1 MKRFSQFKLTKGLI
15 VLFTFGIT
23 LILYSALADY
33 YYNSALQA
41 QAQQQQQQ
49 QQPQPIIGIKITS
62 PSTGQQVPAGELTIS
77 GISTD
82 NATTDCTV
90 YTDWNNLKP
99 FQTAVAT
106 GPGGVNDYSRWT
118 FTYTNNYHLIT
129 NGTNNLTSK
138 LSCIDDSNG
147 STANLTKFYSINVI
161 GIATTNNMADTT
173 SIEDVQQEPSA
184 IESNNTTALSNET
197 ASLKK
202 SSNTTTDITLNN
214 RPTTVVEEGVTAN
227 NISSQTSPPIPLVAN
242 DSNLDRVKV
251 NITSHKPGQ
260 EVLTGNLTIAGLS
273 SDNVATNCTV
283 YAGWDGQKPF
293 QNTKALGPGGV
304 NDYST
309 WAFTYTPAYHAIA
322 NKTNQLTAQ
331 ISCLDDNANNNN
343 NPAAAANLTKS
354 YSVNV
359 IGITESSAM
368 VTSAAAEEEEEQNNG
383 TASSIITS
391 PKSIPSV
398 PTPLPLLPSIQE
410 QEEEKDEDDE
420 EESQTESEPE
430 PEDDDDTTIYWD
442 IEEDVDEDNEEVFD
456 FEDNIFDLE

>member
-1 MKRFSQFKLTKGLI
+1 MKTLSRFKLTKRLLVVFTLG
-15 VLFTFGIT
+15 VL
-23 LILYSALADY
+23 LILYSAFPDY
-33 YYNSALQA
+33 YSALQA
-41 QAQQQQQQ
+41 QAQLRQQQQ

-62 PSTGQQVPAGELTIS
+62 PGTGQQVPPGKLTIS

-82 NATTDCTV
+82 NATTDCIV
-90 YTDWNNLKP
+90 YIDWNNTKP
-99 FQTAVAT
+99 FQKVIAT

-147 STANLTKFYSINVI
+147 GTANLTKFYSVNVV
-161 GIATTNNMADTT
+161 GIATGNNIADTT

-184 IESNNTTALSNET
+184 IESNDTTALSNEI

-202 SSNTTTDITLNN
+202 NSNTTTDINLNN

-227 NISSQTSPPIPLVAN
+227 NISSQTSPPITLVAN

-260 EVLTGNLTIAGLS
+260 EVLTGNLTIAGVS
-273 SDNVATNCTV
+273 SDNVATDCTV

-309 WAFTYTPAYHAIA
+309 WAFTYTPAYHAITK
-322 NKTNQLTAQ
+322 KTNQLTAQ
-331 ISCLDDNANNNN
+331 ISCSDDNANNNN
-343 NPAAAANLTKS
+343 PAAANLTKS

-359 IGITESSAM
+359 IGITESSAI
-368 VTSAAAEEEEEQNNG
+368 VTSTAAEKDQNNG

-410 QEEEKDEDDE
+410 QEEDKDEDNE
-420 EESQTESEPE
+420 EEPE
-430 PEDDDDTTIYWD
+430 PEPEPEYDDDTIIYWD
-442 IEEDVDEDNEEVFD
+442 IEEDVD
-456 FEDNIFDLE
+456 

>member
-1 MKRFSQFKLTKGLI
+1 VASIVVALAIIGLFFGLI
-15 VLFTFGIT
+15 SFSTFLYAQIPPIT
-23 LILYSALADY
+23 L
-33 YYNSALQA
+33 
-41 QAQQQQQQ
+41 
-49 QQPQPIIGIKITS
+49 GIKITS
-62 PSTGQQVPAGELTIS
+62 PSTGQQVPAGKLTIS
-77 GISTD
+77 GTSTD

-90 YTDWNNLKP
+90 YTDWNNTKP

-147 STANLTKFYSINVI
+147 GTANLTKFYSVNVA
-161 GIATTNNMADTT
+161 GVATANNMAADTT

-184 IESNNTTALSNET
+184 IESNDTTALSNEI

-202 SSNTTTDITLNN
+202 SSNTTTNITLNN

-260 EVLTGNLTIAGLS
+260 EVLTGNLTIAGVS
-273 SDNVATNCTV
+273 SDNVATDCTV

-309 WAFTYTPAYHAIA
+309 WAFTYTPAYHAIT

-331 ISCLDDNANNNN
+331 ISCLDDNANNN

-359 IGITESSAM
+359 IGITESSAI
-368 VTSAAAEEEEEQNNG
+368 VTSAAAEEEQNNG
-383 TASSIITS
+383 TASLIITS

-398 PTPLPLLPSIQE
+398 STPLPLLPSIQE
-410 QEEEKDEDDE
+410 QEEDK
-420 EESQTESEPE
+420 
-430 PEDDDDTTIYWD
+430 
-442 IEEDVDEDNEEVFD
+442 DEDNEKVFN

>member
-1 MKRFSQFKLTKGLI
+1 MKRFSQFKLTKRLI
-15 VLFTFGIT
+15 VLFTFGVP
-23 LILYSALADY
+23 LILYSAFPDY
-33 YYNSALQA
+33 YSALQA
-41 QAQQQQQQ
+41 QAQLLLQQQR
-49 QQPQPIIGIKITS
+49 QPIIGIKITS
-62 PSTGQQVPAGELTIS
+62 PSTGQQVPVGELTIL

-147 STANLTKFYSINVI
+147 GTANLTKFYSVNVI
-161 GIATTNNMADTT
+161 GIATTNKIADTT

-184 IESNNTTALSNET
+184 IESNNTTALSNEI

-202 SSNTTTDITLNN
+202 SSNTTDITLNN

-227 NISSQTSPPIPLVAN
+227 NISSQTSPPIHLVAN
-242 DSNLDRVKV
+242 GSNLDRVKV

-273 SDNVATNCTV
+273 SDNVATDCTV

-309 WAFTYTPAYHAIA
+309 WAFTYTLAYHAIT

-331 ISCLDDNANNNN
+331 ISCLDDNANNN
-343 NPAAAANLTKS
+343 PAAANLTKS

-359 IGITESSAM
+359 IGIPKSSAM
-368 VTSAAAEEEEEQNNG
+368 VTSAAAEEEEQNNG

-410 QEEEKDEDDE
+410 QEEEKDEDNE
-420 EESQTESEPE
+420 EESQTEPEPE
-430 PEDDDDTTIYWD
+430 TEDDDDTTIYWD
-442 IEEDVDEDNEEVFD
+442 IEEDLDEDNEEVFD

>member
-1 MKRFSQFKLTKGLI
+1 VDEMDLKIISH
-15 VLFTFGIT
+15 
-23 LILYSALADY
+23 
-33 YYNSALQA
+33 
-41 QAQQQQQQ
+41 QQ
-49 QQPQPIIGIKITS
+49 
-62 PSTGQQVPAGELTIS
+62 GQQVPVGELTIL
-77 GISTD
+77 GIATD

-147 STANLTKFYSINVI
+147 GTANLTKFYSVNVI
-161 GIATTNNMADTT
+161 GIATTNKIADTT

-184 IESNNTTALSNET
+184 IESNNTTALSNEI

-202 SSNTTTDITLNN
+202 NSNTTTDITLNN

-242 DSNLDRVKV
+242 GSNLDRVKV

-273 SDNVATNCTV
+273 SDNVATDCTV

-309 WAFTYTPAYHAIA
+309 WAFIYTPAYHAIT

-343 NPAAAANLTKS
+343 NPAAANLTKS

-359 IGITESSAM
+359 IGIPKSSAM
-368 VTSAAAEEEEEQNNG
+368 VTSAAAEEEEQNNG

-398 PTPLPLLPSIQE
+398 PTPLPLLPPIQE
-410 QEEEKDEDDE
+410 QEEEKDEDNE
-420 EESQTESEPE
+420 EESQIEPE
-430 PEDDDDTTIYWD
+430 PETEPEPEPETEDDDDTTIYWD
-442 IEEDVDEDNEEVFD
+442 IEEDLDEDNEEVFD

>member
-1 MKRFSQFKLTKGLI
+1 MKTFSQLKLTKGLI
-15 VLFTFGIT
+15 VLFTLGVP
-23 LILYSALADY
+23 LILYSAFPDNY
-33 YYNSALQA
+33 SALQA
-41 QAQQQQQQ
+41 QAQLQQQ

-90 YTDWNNLKP
+90 YTDWNNTKP
-99 FQTAVAT
+99 FQTTVAT
-106 GPGGVNDYSRWT
+106 GPAGVNDYSRWT

-129 NGTNNLTSK
+129 NGTNNLTAK
-138 LSCIDDSNG
+138 LSCFDDSNSG
-147 STANLTKFYSINVI
+147 TANLTKFYSVNVV
-161 GIATTNNMADTT
+161 GIATANNMADTT

-184 IESNNTTALSNET
+184 IESNDTTALSNEI

-202 SSNTTTDITLNN
+202 SSNTTSDISLNN

-260 EVLTGNLTIAGLS
+260 EVLTGNLTIAGVS
-273 SDNVATNCTV
+273 SDNVATDCTV

-309 WAFTYTPAYHAIA
+309 WAFTYTPAYHAIT

-331 ISCLDDNANNNN
+331 ISCSDDNANNNN
-343 NPAAAANLTKS
+343 NPPPAAANLTKS

-359 IGITESSAM
+359 IGITESSAI
-368 VTSAAAEEEEEQNNG
+368 VTSAVEEEEEQNNG

-398 PTPLPLLPSIQE
+398 PTPLPSLPSIQE
-410 QEEEKDEDDE
+410 QEEDKDQDNE
-420 EESQTESEPE
+420 EEPE
-430 PEDDDDTTIYWD
+430 PEPEPEEDDDTTIYWD
-442 IEEDVDEDNEEVFD
+442 IEEDVDGDNEEVFN
-456 FEDNIFDLE
+456 FEDSIFDLE

>member
-1 MKRFSQFKLTKGLI
+1 MKRFSQFKLTKRLI
-15 VLFTFGIT
+15 VLFTFGVP
-23 LILYSALADY
+23 LILYSAFPDY
-33 YYNSALQA
+33 YSALQA
-41 QAQQQQQQ
+41 QAQLQQQ

-62 PSTGQQVPAGELTIS
+62 PSTGQQVPVGELTIL

-147 STANLTKFYSINVI
+147 GTANLTKFYSVNVI
-161 GIATTNNMADTT
+161 GIATTNKIADTT

-184 IESNNTTALSNET
+184 IESNNTTALSNEI

-202 SSNTTTDITLNN
+202 NSNTTTDITLNN

-242 DSNLDRVKV
+242 GSNLDRVKV

-273 SDNVATNCTV
+273 SDNVATDCTV

-309 WAFTYTPAYHAIA
+309 WAFIYTPAYHAIT

-331 ISCLDDNANNNN
+331 ISCLDDNANNN
-343 NPAAAANLTKS
+343 PAAANLTKS

-359 IGITESSAM
+359 IGIPKSSAM
-368 VTSAAAEEEEEQNNG
+368 VTSAAAEEEEQNNG
-383 TASSIITS
+383 SASSIITS

-398 PTPLPLLPSIQE
+398 PTPLPLLPPIQE
-410 QEEEKDEDDE
+410 QEEEKDEDNE
-420 EESQTESEPE
+420 EESQTEPEPE
-430 PEDDDDTTIYWD
+430 TEDDDDTTIYWD
-442 IEEDVDEDNEEVFD
+442 IEEDLDEDNEEVFD

>member
-1 MKRFSQFKLTKGLI
+1 MKRFSQFKLTKRLI
-15 VLFTFGIT
+15 VVFTLGVL
-23 LILYSALADY
+23 LILYSAFRDY
-33 YYNSALQA
+33 YSALQT
-41 QAQQQQQQ
+41 QAQIQQQ
-49 QQPQPIIGIKITS
+49 QQPRPIIGIKITS
-62 PSTGQQVPAGELTIS
+62 PSTGQQVPAGKLTIS
-77 GISTD
+77 GTSTD

-90 YTDWNNLKP
+90 YTDWNNTKP

-147 STANLTKFYSINVI
+147 GTANLTKFYSVNVA
-161 GIATTNNMADTT
+161 GVATANNMAADTT

-184 IESNNTTALSNET
+184 IESNDTTALSNEI

-202 SSNTTTDITLNN
+202 SSNTSTDITLNN
-214 RPTTVVEEGVTAN
+214 RPTTVVEETATAN
-227 NISSQTSPPIPLVAN
+227 NISSQTSSPIPLVAN

-260 EVLTGNLTIAGLS
+260 EVLTGNLTIAGVS
-273 SDNVATNCTV
+273 SDNVATDCTV

-309 WAFTYTPAYHAIA
+309 WAFTYTPAYHAIT

-331 ISCLDDNANNNN
+331 ISCLDDNANNN

-359 IGITESSAM
+359 IGITESSAI
-368 VTSAAAEEEEEQNNG
+368 VTSAAEEEQNNG

-410 QEEEKDEDDE
+410 QEEDKDEDNE
-420 EESQTESEPE
+420 EEPEPEPEPE

-442 IEEDVDEDNEEVFD
+442 IEEDVDEDNEEVFN
-456 FEDNIFDLE
+456 FEDGIFDLE

>member
-1 MKRFSQFKLTKGLI
+1 MKRISQFKLTKGLV
-15 VLFTFGIT
+15 VLFTLGVP
-23 LILYSALADY
+23 LILYSAFTDY
-33 YYNSALQA
+33 YNALQA
-41 QAQQQQQQ
+41 QAQLQQQQ
-49 QQPQPIIGIKITS
+49 QPIIGIKITS

-147 STANLTKFYSINVI
+147 GTANLTKFYSVNVI

-173 SIEDVQQEPSA
+173 SIEDVQQGPSA
-184 IESNNTTALSNET
+184 IESNNTTALSNEI

-202 SSNTTTDITLNN
+202 RSNTTTDITLNN

-260 EVLTGNLTIAGLS
+260 EVLIGNLTIAGLS
-273 SDNVATNCTV
+273 SDNVATDCTV

-309 WAFTYTPAYHAIA
+309 WAFTYTSAYHAIT

-331 ISCLDDNANNNN
+331 ISCLDNNANDN

-368 VTSAAAEEEEEQNNG
+368 VISAAEEEQNNG
-383 TASSIITS
+383 TAPSIITS
-391 PKSIPSV
+391 PKAIPSV
-398 PTPLPLLPSIQE
+398 PTPLPLLPSTQK
-410 QEEEKDEDDE
+410 QEEENDEDNE
-420 EESQTESEPE
+420 EEPQTEPEPEPELEPE

-442 IEEDVDEDNEEVFD
+442 IEEDVDEDNEEDFD